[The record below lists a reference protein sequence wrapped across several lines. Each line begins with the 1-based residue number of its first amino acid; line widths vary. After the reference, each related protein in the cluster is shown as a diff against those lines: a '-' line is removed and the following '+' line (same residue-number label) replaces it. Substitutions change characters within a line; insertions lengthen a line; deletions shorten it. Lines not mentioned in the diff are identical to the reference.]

1 MFDPENAQ
9 QEFEKF
15 LSGKGLHQHD
25 LTLADGC
32 EAVFDFYRELR
43 PRGRVFEQQKGADML
58 LLQWG
63 TYDWGAGIA
72 GKSTTRSSGS
82 LPSKN
87 ISAFDKNRRL
97 VSATS
102 RTRIIVFSVAQ
113 SRRALTIRARYFF
126 ARGPGPSIS
135 ISLPRFPSG
144 GRGRFCLALPPGHS
158 VFYGAP
164 MAEWVT
170 EQTKEFFDLSTR
182 ATQHVFEKVQ
192 DATTKSFK

>member
-63 TYDWGAGIA
+63 TYDWGAGEHFGFNLTRQLIGEGPVDDA
-72 GKSTTRSSGS
+72 MRQLGLTFEFQPDNELRALGIGDKWCDSLSALLEFRDYVYRSPAFTTC
-82 LPSKN
+82 
-87 ISAFDKNRRL
+87 SAHQ
-97 VSATS
+97 
-102 RTRIIVFSVAQ
+102 I
-113 SRRALTIRARYFF
+113 RRAVIDYQV
-126 ARGPGPSIS
+126 G
-135 ISLPRFPSG
+135 
-144 GRGRFCLALPPGHS
+144 
-158 VFYGAP
+158 
-164 MAEWVT
+164 
-170 EQTKEFFDLSTR
+170 D
-182 ATQHVFEKVQ
+182 
-192 DATTKSFK
+192 